1 MVNDCPHLRGTGE
14 ARSALTRSMNIL
26 GGIASLFESEEDDD
40 PSCLKNPILE
50 QIWAGPELSLQ
61 LTRNANPWDF
71 RDKIR
76 MNSLAL
82 LAKVRRAVRAAAS
95 DVAVN
100 SHRRPWRSPLVG
112 SPTRKRRSRRSR

>member
-1 MVNDCPHLRGTGE
+1 
-14 ARSALTRSMNIL
+14 MNIL

-112 SPTRKRRSRRSR
+112 SRIRKRRSRRSR